1 MSHRNKI
8 GLASVLISF
17 VLLYLGLTEPMLNIT
32 LTTKVATNLGK
43 IDAEVLNK
51 TRSIIGTILDLHDS
65 GKSFVAFL
73 ILLFSVLIPVAKG
86 LLLGIAIFSKKK
98 AELLF
103 SVVKR
108 IGKWSMADVMVVAV
122 FIAYLSTRFDESV
135 VSKNLMVFGMNIKV
149 DIMNQM
155 LSNLM
160 PGFYW
165 FTSYCLVSLVS
176 LEIIKIESEDITA

>member
-1 MSHRNKI
+1 MSYRNML
-8 GLASVLISF
+8 GLATVLISF

-51 TRSIIGTILDLHDS
+51 TRSIIGTIEDLHGS
-65 GKSFVAFL
+65 GKTFVAFL
-73 ILLFSVLIPVAKG
+73 ILLFSVLVPITKG
-86 LLLGIAIFSKKK
+86 ILLGLAIFGKEK
-98 AELLF
+98 AELYF
-103 SVVKR
+103 KGVKA

-135 VSKNLMVFGMNIKV
+135 VSKDLMVFGMKIKI

-155 LSNLM
+155 LSTLM

-165 FTSYCLVSLVS
+165 FTAYCLVSLAS
-176 LEIIKIESEDITA
+176 LEIIKIYPKEPSS